1 MAIIY
6 VTSYDKYMDTMRIL
20 TNENYQWARGQS
32 LLSLIYWVENTESI
46 TLTIYMSVKKSN
58 LERI

>member
-46 TLTIYMSVKKSN
+46 TLTIYMSVKKGN